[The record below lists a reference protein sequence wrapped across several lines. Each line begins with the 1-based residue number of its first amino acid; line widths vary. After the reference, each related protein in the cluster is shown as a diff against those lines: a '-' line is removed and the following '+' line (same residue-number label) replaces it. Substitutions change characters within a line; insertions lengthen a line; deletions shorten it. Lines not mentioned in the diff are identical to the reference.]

1 MSDQISF
8 APLHDPGPAEVE
20 RRKQHLLNEITREP
34 GKAWLLPPRPSLPGR
49 QRVRFAIALGLVACA
64 GSVAGGLFL
73 TGQHASAP
81 KRAQEAAARQGAT
94 AVKKSGSG
102 VPLNPRAGAP
112 TMEYPLGKGFG
123 RPVSLADAGSALG
136 RPVALPDTAQ
146 VKPSDVGAVSMESS
160 SGDGQKVVDLGI
172 SFPKQG
178 MFVQYIQPA
187 PSDPLST
194 YQLAV
199 SNSEGSLIYLNGGV
213 PALTMHSPLPD
224 GSPWGF
230 VQFVAGGST
239 IMVMG
244 PDQTTLQAA
253 AQSILDRIGPSS

>member
-8 APLHDPGPAEVE
+8 PPLHDPAPAEVE

-34 GKAWLLPPRPSLPGR
+34 GKASLWPPRPALPGR
-49 QRVRFAIALGLVACA
+49 QRVRVAIALGLVAASA
-64 GSVAGGLFL
+64 GSVVGGLSL

-81 KRAQEAAARQGAT
+81 KGAQDAAAGQGAT
-94 AVKKSGSG
+94 AAKKSGSG

-112 TMEYPLGKGFG
+112 TMEYPLGKGVG

-146 VKPSDVGAVSMESS
+146 VKPSDVGAVWMESS
-160 SGDGQKVVDLGI
+160 SGDGQKLVDLGI
-172 SFPKQG
+172 SFPEQG
-178 MFVQYIQPA
+178 MFVQYIQP
-187 PSDPLST
+187 PLSDPLSN
-194 YQLAV
+194 YQVAV

-213 PALTMHSPLPD
+213 PALTKHSPLPD

-253 AQSILDRIGPSS
+253 AQSILDQIDSG